1 MWHYQRE
8 VDPFKL
14 YPWARNDHFPLAA
27 VSKGFIADVLQDHIN
42 HQVKPAGR
50 APPLVCEMHRLRQR
64 LEISQCHITH
74 RINYW
79 NVFAIWIIFLIK
91 EIKELFWLTSSL
103 AKSTD
108 RNFIQFV
115 GLLVNCWSCT
125 FHKVQFWPSNILE
138 VTSHNSK
145 SSPSNRVRY
154 IIANHLFPW
163 HNLQADYS

>member
-1 MWHYQRE
+1 MITSHW
-8 VDPFKL
+8 L
-14 YPWARNDHFPLAA
+14 LWAKAFLLMSCRTTSIIRLN
-27 VSKGFIADVLQDHIN
+27 LQAGLLLWS
-42 HQVKPAGR
+42 VKCTGWDK
-50 APPLVCEMHRLRQR
+50 R

-79 NVFAIWIIFLIK
+79 SVFAIWNIFLIK
-91 EIKELFWLTSSL
+91 ERKELFWLTSSL

-108 RNFIQFV
+108 SSFIQFV

-125 FHKVQFWPSNILE
+125 SHKVQFWPSNILG